1 MLQEFLK
8 RLGLPSSGSLRSAML
23 TLLRAIGIFNA
34 AIWLGSSLFF
44 AFIVAPTLL
53 AAPMKASL
61 GHFWAGYA
69 TQAVIAKLFWIHH
82 SCATIALI
90 ATALEHLYVGKSTE
104 KALTWVLLLVLGL
117 GLIGGFGL
125 QPVLK
130 ELHLKKYQS
139 RPNSPEQIE
148 ASKAFGIWHGVSQV
162 ANLVCLAG
170 IAFYLWKTAF
180 PKTGQRTAS
189 IPRFNA

>member
-1 MLQEFLK
+1 ML
-8 RLGLPSSGSLRSAML
+8 S
-23 TLLRAIGIFNA
+23 LLRAIGIFNA

-53 AAPMKASL
+53 AKPMAAAIGPFGS
-61 GHFWAGYA
+61 FWVGYA
-69 TQAVIAKLFWIHH
+69 TQAVIAKLFWLHH
-82 SCATIALI
+82 GCATIALI
-90 ATALEHLYVGKSTE
+90 ATALEHLYAGKPTE

-130 ELHLKKYQS
+130 DLHLKKYQS

-148 ASKAFGIWHGVSQV
+148 ATKAFKIWHGVSQV
-162 ANLVCLAG
+162 ANLICLAG

-180 PKTGQRTAS
+180 PRTGQRTAS

>member
-1 MLQEFLK
+1 
-8 RLGLPSSGSLRSAML
+8 ML

-53 AAPMKASL
+53 AKPMATAI
-61 GHFWAGYA
+61 GPIGPFWVGYA
-69 TQAVIAKLFWIHH
+69 TQAIIAKLFWIHH
-82 SCATIALI
+82 ACAAVALVS
-90 ATALEHLYVGKSTE
+90 TSMEHLYAGRPAE
-104 KALTWVLLLVLGL
+104 KILTWVLLIVLGL
-117 GLIGGFGL
+117 GLVGGFGI

-139 RPNSPEQIE
+139 RPNSPEQID
-148 ASKAFGIWHGVSQV
+148 AARTFKVWHGVSQV
-162 ANLVCLAG
+162 ANLLCLAG
-170 IAFYLWKTAF
+170 ISLYLWKTAF
-180 PKTGQRTAS
+180 PKTGQRSVS